1 MSLVLYLFMNE
12 LMKRVTLE
20 YAQMAS
26 NHPFDPSQG
35 STSLSL
41 SVPLPTAI
49 SAFII
54 PGNRRGSVNFFDLLE
69 GSEVWRVLGG
79 DEGLGT
85 GMRWVQVPT

>member
-1 MSLVLYLFMNE
+1 LFQHRPE
-12 LMKRVTLE
+12 LMNRVTLE

-26 NHPFDPSQG
+26 NHPFNPSQG
-35 STSLSL
+35 TGSSLSLSL

-69 GSEVWRVLGG
+69 GLEVWRVLGG
-79 DEGLGT
+79 EDAVVGR
-85 GMRWVQVPT
+85 RWVQVPT